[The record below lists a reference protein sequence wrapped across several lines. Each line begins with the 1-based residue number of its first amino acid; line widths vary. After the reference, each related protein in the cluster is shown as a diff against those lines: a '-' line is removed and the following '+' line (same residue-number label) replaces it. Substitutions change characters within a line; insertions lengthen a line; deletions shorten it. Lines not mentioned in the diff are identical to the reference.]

1 MSFSPAWRV
10 LTWIGVS
17 WYFSL
22 HPHIALFKMESHFWF
37 GQQMPCLRGKT
48 HGLGQCDVDK
58 DPPTNLI
65 SWYLWRSS
73 EEQERWIK
81 PLHIK
86 ITFYSNSLVVQWLR
100 IWHCDYSSSGC
111 CCGVDSI
118 PGPGTS
124 TSHMPQAQPKKK
136 KKLHCIFT
144 NTQTFPPPPPKKKTL
159 AVPGN
164 FQWRGL
170 CAIYNSNNSQWVK
183 QAVMILCP
191 P

>member
-100 IWHCDYSSSGC
+100 SGI
-111 CCGVDSI
+111 VTIAAQDAVVVWILSLAREL
-118 PGPGTS
+118 
-124 TSHMPQAQPKKK
+124 PQATCPRHSQKKK
-136 KKLHCIFT
+136 KNYIAYL
-144 NTQTFPPPPPKKKTL
+144 QTHKHSPHHHQKKRL
-159 AVPGN
+159 
-164 FQWRGL
+164 
-170 CAIYNSNNSQWVK
+170 
-183 QAVMILCP
+183 
-191 P
+191 